1 MEMEQLFK
9 LLEQNA
15 KLSTEQL
22 SAILEVPAEEI
33 ASKIAEY
40 EKKHII
46 LGYNALINWEEIDS
60 TDCTAIIE
68 LKVQPKRD
76 YGYEEIAAEIMRFE
90 EVETVWLM
98 SSSSYDLSVIIR
110 GHNFRDISM
119 FVAKRLAT
127 LDSVTSTATNFV
139 LKRYKEHYIN
149 IVGPEKDE
157 RRQSCLD

>member
-1 MEMEQLFK
+1 MEQLLK

-15 KLSTEQL
+15 KLSEKQL
-22 SAILEVPAEEI
+22 SAILEIPEEEI
-33 ASKIAEY
+33 AAQIASY
-40 EKKHII
+40 EKDRVI
-46 LGYNALINWEEIDS
+46 LGYNALINWEKIDS

-76 YGYEEIAAEIMRFE
+76 RGYEEIAEEIMSFD

-98 SSSSYDLSVIIR
+98 SSSSYDLSVVVR

-139 LKRYKEHYIN
+139 LKRYKERY
-149 IVGPEKDE
+149 VSVVEPEKDE
-157 RRQSCLD
+157 RRISCLD

>member
-1 MEMEQLFK
+1 MKQLLK

-15 KLSTEQL
+15 KLNERQL
-22 SAILEVPAEEI
+22 SAILEIPEEEI
-33 ASKIAEY
+33 SAQIAAY
-40 EKKHII
+40 EKDRVI
-46 LGYNALINWEEIDS
+46 LGYNALINWEKIDS

-76 YGYEEIAAEIMRFE
+76 RGYEEIAEEIMHFD

-98 SSSSYDLSVIIR
+98 SSSSYDLSVVVR

-139 LKRYKEHYIN
+139 LKRYKERYIS
-149 IVGPEKDE
+149 VVEPEKDE
-157 RRQSCLD
+157 RRLSCLD

>member
-1 MEMEQLFK
+1 MEQLLK

-15 KLSTEQL
+15 KLSDKQL
-22 SAILEVPAEEI
+22 SAILEIPEEEI
-33 ASKIAEY
+33 AAKIAYY
-40 EKKHII
+40 EKNKII
-46 LGYNALINWEEIDS
+46 LGYNALINWEKIDS

-76 YGYEEIAAEIMRFE
+76 RGYEEIAEEIMSLD

-98 SSSSYDLSVIIR
+98 SSSSYDLSVVVR

-139 LKRYKEHYIN
+139 LKRYKERYTS
-149 IVGPEKDE
+149 IVEPEKDE
-157 RRQSCLD
+157 RRLSCLD